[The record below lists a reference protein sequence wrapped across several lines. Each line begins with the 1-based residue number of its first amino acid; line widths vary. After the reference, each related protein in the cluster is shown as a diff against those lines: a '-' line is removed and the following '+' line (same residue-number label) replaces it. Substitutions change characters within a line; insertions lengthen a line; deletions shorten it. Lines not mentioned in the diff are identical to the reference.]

1 MFDTSLILQKL
12 YYLPGI
18 FIAISF
24 HEFSHALA
32 AYFLG
37 DRTAKNM
44 GRLTLDPRAHID
56 IVGFLALLI
65 AGFGWA
71 KPVPIN
77 PLNFKNRRL
86 GTILVSIAGPIMN
99 LLLAFITMIIMFF
112 VFEIFQSTS
121 ETAYNIIEGIF
132 IMNAILCVFNLI
144 PLPPLDGSKILASI
158 LPGYLEDKMYEL
170 ERYSSIILIILIFSN
185 VLDKI
190 LTPMVTFLINNIQAV
205 VVFFLSLFGL
215 I

>member
-1 MFDTSLILQKL
+1 MFDTSWILQKL

-32 AYFLG
+32 AYYMG
-37 DRTAKNM
+37 DNTAKNM

-86 GTILVSIAGPIMN
+86 GTILVSLAGPIMN
-99 LLLAFITMIIMFF
+99 LLLAFITLTVMFF
-112 VFEIFQSTS
+112 VFEIFHYTS
-121 ETAYNIIEGIF
+121 ETAYNILFATF
-132 IMNAILCVFNLI
+132 IVNVILCVFNLI
-144 PLPPLDGSKILASI
+144 PIPPLDGSKILASI
-158 LPGYLEDKMYEL
+158 LPAQIENKMYEL
-170 ERYSSIILIILIFSN
+170 ERYSHIILIILIFSN
-185 VLDKI
+185 MLDKI
-190 LTPMVTFLINNIQAV
+190 LTPMVTFLATTIQTV
-205 VVFFLSLFGL
+205 VIFFLSILGL

>member
-144 PLPPLDGSKILASI
+144 PIPPLDGSKILASI

>member
-99 LLLAFITMIIMFF
+99 FLLALITMITMFI

-132 IMNAILCVFNLI
+132 IMNVILCVFNLI
-144 PLPPLDGSKILASI
+144 PIPPLDGSKILASI
-158 LPGYLEDKMYEL
+158 LPEYLEDKMYEL

-185 VLDKI
+185 VLDMI

>member
-99 LLLAFITMIIMFF
+99 LLLAFITMITMFF
-112 VFEIFQSTS
+112 VFEIFQNTS

-132 IMNAILCVFNLI
+132 IMNVILCVFNLI
-144 PLPPLDGSKILASI
+144 PIPPLDGSKILASI
-158 LPGYLEDKMYEL
+158 LPEYLENKMYEL

-185 VLDKI
+185 VLDMI
-190 LTPMVTFLINNIQAV
+190 LTPMVTFLITNIQAV